1 MRKYLFLFMIFIIA
15 GQVVLAIEASGDYNI
30 NASATWYD
38 GDYRT
43 DFNDILNIDLYLLEI
58 AGSRLQYSFTVT
70 DPLLDLLEDGTLPI

>member
-15 GQVVLAIEASGDYNI
+15 GQVVLKPLKPVEEKTNI

-58 AGSRLQYSFTVT
+58 AG
-70 DPLLDLLEDGTLPI
+70 G